1 MGGDA
6 NHFDKPLLLLFI
18 SNHRPTVEPSLPYL
32 QTRQFT
38 KKSCES
44 LGINYEL
51 RRVGAAR
58 QDQGDQPGV
67 EIGVEE
73 AILEANE
80 EDGVDG
86 IMVRTRWPGL
96 RWYDGLV
103 RLMEGGPCGVC
114 GGYRFITRF
123 MEDRE
128 ISICSNVF
136 RR

>member
-1 MGGDA
+1 MINIHPLIFGGTRTCFTSDPSR
-6 NHFDKPLLLLFI
+6 NNFPPL
-18 SNHRPTVEPSLPYL
+18 PPGA
-32 QTRQFT
+32 QFT

-86 IMVRTRWPGL
+86 IMVSFALNLLFWNR
-96 RWYDGLV
+96 
-103 RLMEGGPCGVC
+103 MECWGDEADKGV
-114 GGYRFITRF
+114 
-123 MEDRE
+123 
-128 ISICSNVF
+128 SWVF
-136 RR
+136 

>member
-1 MGGDA
+1 MFNIHLLIFGGTRTCYTSDPLTT
-6 NHFDKPLLLLFI
+6 NNILIPRPVPLLTPPAP
-18 SNHRPTVEPSLPYL
+18 RA
-32 QTRQFT
+32 QFT

-86 IMVRTRWPGL
+86 IMVSFALNLLFWNRVECRGDEADERGSWA
-96 RWYDGLV
+96 
-103 RLMEGGPCGVC
+103 
-114 GGYRFITRF
+114 F
-123 MEDRE
+123 
-128 ISICSNVF
+128 
-136 RR
+136 